1 MLEGLHPN
9 RPTHVMRL
17 STNEGSARAMTDLL
31 GEVFDPAETAVA
43 AFETEDGK
51 TWLLEA
57 YFAREPDE
65 AAIREL
71 IRPLVGPQADA
82 AAFDEIAQTD
92 WVKASLDGLK
102 PVRAGRFLVHG
113 AHDRDAVRPNDFAI
127 EIEAALAF
135 GTGHHG
141 TTRGCLL
148 ALACELKRRRP
159 QTVLDV
165 GTGTG
170 ILALAAAKALRR
182 TVVAGDIDPVAIEV
196 ARDNA
201 RLNGVAPLVRFYNA
215 PGVRHALVGGRRFN
229 LVMANILARPLRR
242 LAPPLAHHL
251 ARNGVLILSGLLP
264 DDVPGVL
271 SAYAAQ
277 DLKLERRLDLDGW
290 AALVLTRRGASKR
303 PVSPNRS
310 ATGSA
315 SARPGGAPGFGHK
328 RRARH
333 EGK

>member
-17 STNEGSARAMTDLL
+17 RTDATSARAMTDLL

-43 AFETEDGK
+43 SFETEDGR

-57 YFAREPDE
+57 YFASAPDE

-71 IRPLVGPQADA
+71 VRPLVGAAADA
-82 AAFDEIAQTD
+82 AAFATIAERD
-92 WVKASLDGLK
+92 WVRNSLEGLK

-113 AHDRDAVRPNDFAI
+113 AHDRAQARTNDLAV

-148 ALACELKRRRP
+148 AFARELKRRRP
-159 QTVLDV
+159 AQVLDV

-170 ILALAAAKALRR
+170 ILAVAAAKAMKR
-182 TVVAGDIDPVAIEV
+182 TVVAGDIDPVAV
-196 ARDNA
+196 AVAGENA
-201 RLNGVAPLVRFYNA
+201 RLNGVAPHLRLYAA
-215 PGVRHALVGGRRFN
+215 PGVRHALAHRPRRFD
-229 LVMANILARPLRR
+229 LVFANILAKPLRR
-242 LAPPLAHHL
+242 LAPAL
-251 ARNGVLILSGLLP
+251 ARVLAPGGTLILSGLLP
-264 DDVPGVL
+264 RDVPGVL

-277 DLKLERRLDLDGW
+277 GVRLERRLDLEGW
-290 AALVLTRRGASKR
+290 AALTLRRGGSGPR
-303 PVSPNRS
+303 PIL
-310 ATGSA
+310 
-315 SARPGGAPGFGHK
+315 
-328 RRARH
+328 RR
-333 EGK
+333 